1 MAKLLDLQEWAAL
14 VYSQPPS
21 LSTLRR
27 WAREG
32 RIYPCPE
39 LHGKKYQLVADA
51 IYVDPRKSKMVRK
64 TTSVSPPKKGS
75 LVEKLKHVEQA
86 GPLQR

>member
-1 MAKLLDLQEWAAL
+1 MAKLLTLTEWASET
-14 VYSQPPS
+14 YSQPPS

-39 LHGKKYQLVADA
+39 IHGKEYRLHPEAVYLNPGKRVRNPNALSHSVIGRNLLMEKM
-51 IYVDPRKSKMVRK
+51 IYDQK
-64 TTSVSPPKKGS
+64 
-75 LVEKLKHVEQA
+75 A
-86 GPLQR
+86 